1 MNTMIIQPFSVFQDL
16 AYCRAFGENVR
27 LQPAEGN
34 GRKGGLDMKFDEA
47 QYGNAIVLLPEGR
60 LDQDTAAAFQE
71 RLLEAVGGGNEA
83 VIVDFSKIPYISSV
97 GLRAIMIAAKQSKS
111 DGVSLSVAD
120 LTDTVREIFEISRF
134 NFVVTVHES
143 LRDAV
148 AAVSPE
154 ALSAFEGS

>member
-1 MNTMIIQPFSVFQDL
+1 MN
-16 AYCRAFGENVR
+16 
-27 LQPAEGN
+27 
-34 GRKGGLDMKFDEA
+34 FDEA
-47 QYGNAIVLLPEGR
+47 QYGNAIVLYPEGR

-71 RLLEAVGGGNEA
+71 RLLEAVGSGNEA

-134 NFVVTVHES
+134 SFVVTIHES

-148 AAVSPE
+148 AAVSSE

>member
-1 MNTMIIQPFSVFQDL
+1 MNIDQT
-16 AYCRAFGENVR
+16 
-27 LQPAEGN
+27 
-34 GRKGGLDMKFDEA
+34 
-47 QYGNAIVLLPEGR
+47 QYGEAIVLLPDGR
-60 LDQDTAAAFQE
+60 LDQDTATPFQE
-71 RLLEAVGGGNEA
+71 RLIEAVGGGNKA

-97 GLRAIMIAAKQSKS
+97 GLRAIMIAAKQSKA
-111 DGVSLSVAD
+111 DGVSLSVAA

-143 LRDAV
+143 MRDAV